1 MRYVNAEKVLPA
13 ELLKELR
20 KHHIGLIYVPSDRRP
35 YTETYAEVMRLHK
48 KRLSTRDISSRVHL
62 CPRRVRQIIRAAE
75 AESAPRP
82 DSSARRRRAADERKR
97 R

>member
-1 MRYVNAEKVLPA
+1 MNAEKGLPA

-35 YTETYAEVMRLHK
+35 YTETYAEVTRLHK
-48 KRLSTRDISSRVHL
+48 KGLSTRDISSRVHL

-75 AESAPRP
+75 TEDESAPRP
-82 DSSARRRRAADERKR
+82 GSALDVGGR
-97 R
+97 